1 MKCGRISF
9 GSTVVVALGSA
20 GVLAACAGGSV
31 TNGRA
36 VVPNLFCL
44 TPIQARTTLSGGRFI
59 GVAHL
64 SALAPVPIG
73 PDMVYSQSPAA
84 GSDVTV
90 GTAVTYYATTGT
102 REQTVSQCRSFYQ
115 RLPG

>member
-1 MKCGRISF
+1 MTRGHAS
-9 GSTVVVALGSA
+9 LGSATVLAIGLA

-31 TNGRA
+31 ANGRA

-44 TPIQARTTLSGGRFI
+44 TPIQARVALSRARLV

-84 GSDVTV
+84 RRDVAV
-90 GTAVTYYATTGT
+90 GTAVTYYATTGI
-102 REQTVSQCRSFYQ
+102 RKQTASQCRSFYN
-115 RLPG
+115 RGPG